1 MTGRESSVHSTSGR
15 GTVIMLAYVFWHWAQ
30 QGASGYESALARFHR
45 RLAEDPPAGY
55 AGSFAFRLA
64 GQPPGIDS
72 AGATYEDWY
81 LLDDFA
87 ALGVLNES
95 AVSAANRAAHDDV
108 ARAAVG
114 AAGGVY
120 RLRAG
125 PPMPAAVRCATWFSK
140 PRGIAYAE
148 FYRAV
153 PATAIAAGASLWERQ
168 MNLGPALEC
177 CLLAEDPLAV
187 DGALDIAVVPLTLVY
202 APD

>member
-1 MTGRESSVHSTSGR
+1 MRPAGIRVRGRRSTPGRYFKVAEPGR
-15 GTVIMLAYVFWHWAQ
+15 GWGGTDITDPLTIIERIDPQAAWPGMRLLMVSTTGEDAEWYELDQ
-30 QGASGYESALARFHR
+30 Q
-45 RLAEDPPAGY
+45 
-55 AGSFAFRLA
+55 
-64 GQPPGIDS
+64 
-72 AGATYEDWY
+72 
-81 LLDDFA
+81 
-87 ALGVLNES
+87 
-95 AVSAANRAAHDDV
+95 
-108 ARAAVG
+108 
-114 AAGGVY
+114 
-120 RLRAG
+120 LRPQKA
-125 PPMPAAVRCATWFSK
+125 PMPAAVRCATWFSK